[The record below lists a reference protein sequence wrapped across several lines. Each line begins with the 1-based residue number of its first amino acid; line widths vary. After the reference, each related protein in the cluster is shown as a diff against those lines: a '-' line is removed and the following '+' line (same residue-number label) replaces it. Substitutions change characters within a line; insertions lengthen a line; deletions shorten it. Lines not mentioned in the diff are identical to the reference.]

1 MDAAQLVSRA
11 RIDARLTQTE
21 MAQRAATSQAAVAR
35 YEAGTTSPSV
45 RTLERLLRAAGKTLV
60 LSAVDAPAADLT
72 ESPIHLLRRYRTQ
85 ILREVRKSGA
95 SRPRIVPAQLIPAA
109 ASDHTTGPVVLV
121 DVDGPFGSRASQ
133 LVQYLQVELV
143 KVDQSPVM
151 VITPEMLPIDEAQR
165 AVEHAVPL

>member
-1 MDAAQLVSRA
+1 MVSQA
-11 RIDARLTQTE
+11 RLDARLTQTE

-60 LSAVDAPAADLT
+60 LTAVDAPAADLT

-85 ILREVRKSGA
+85 ILREVRKA
-95 SRPRIVPAQLIPAA
+95 SACRPRIVPAQLIPSATR
-109 ASDHTTGPVVLV
+109 DQPIGPVLLV
-121 DVDGPFGSRASQ
+121 DIDGPVGTPASQ

-143 KVDQSPVM
+143 KVVRGPVT